1 MATAIDHLNWDDLK
15 LFLIVVRCKSVTGAA
30 RELNVSHSTVSR
42 RLARLEYTVGGA
54 LVERTRD
61 GLLMTPAGLV
71 TMRRAEEIENGVN
84 ALRGDVSDRDEIRG
98 TVRLATMEGIA
109 TLYLSARL
117 VELSSRY
124 PDLDLELVT
133 SPQTVRVAR
142 READLFLSFFKPHGT
157 ALDSQLIG
165 RFKTGLFASQ
175 AYLERNGVPS
185 QAAKLSEHRFV
196 GYIQELVQLES
207 VLWLEEL
214 VPTPKIAFSSNSMM
228 SQMFAASAGA
238 GIVALPEFAR
248 TLNLGLVP
256 VLEELSGEREIWMS
270 AHHDL
275 AYLPRV
281 RAVKQFVKELV
292 RRDEQRLL
300 RNAPWSS

>member
-1 MATAIDHLNWDDLK
+1 M
-15 LFLIVVRCKSVTGAA
+15 VVRCKSMTAAA
-30 RELNVSHSTVSR
+30 RELKISHSTVSR
-42 RLARLEYTVGGA
+42 RLARLEYTVGSA
-54 LVERTRD
+54 LVERTKD
-61 GLLMTPAGLV
+61 GLLLTSAGLV

-84 ALRGDVSDRDEIRG
+84 ALRSDVSNRDEIRG

-109 TLYLSARL
+109 TLYLSERL
-117 VELSSRY
+117 VELSSRH

-157 ALDSQLIG
+157 SLDSQLIG

-185 QAAKLSEHRFV
+185 QAADLSEHRFV
-196 GYIQELVQLES
+196 GYIEELIQLES

-238 GIVALPEFAR
+238 GIVALPEFALS
-248 TLNLGLVP
+248 LNLGLVP
-256 VLEELSGEREIWMS
+256 VLDELSGEREIWMS
-270 AHHDL
+270 AHQDL
-275 AYLPRV
+275 AYLSRV

-300 RNAPWSS
+300 RNSPWSS

>member
-1 MATAIDHLNWDDLK
+1 MATAIDHLDWDDLK
-15 LFLIVVRCKSVTGAA
+15 LFLIVVRCKSMTAAA
-30 RELNVSHSTVSR
+30 RELKISHSTVSR
-42 RLARLEYTVGGA
+42 RLARLEYTVGSA
-54 LVERTRD
+54 LVERTKD
-61 GLLMTPAGLV
+61 GLLLTSAGLV

-84 ALRGDVSDRDEIRG
+84 ALRSDVSNRDEIRG

-109 TLYLSARL
+109 TLYLSERL
-117 VELSSRY
+117 VELSSRH

-157 ALDSQLIG
+157 SLDSQLIG

-185 QAAKLSEHRFV
+185 QAADLSEHRFV
-196 GYIQELVQLES
+196 GYIEELIQLES

-238 GIVALPEFAR
+238 GIVALPKFALS
-248 TLNLGLVP
+248 LNLGLVP
-256 VLEELSGEREIWMS
+256 VLDELSGEREIWMS
-270 AHHDL
+270 AHQDL
-275 AYLPRV
+275 AYLSRV

-300 RNAPWSS
+300 RNSPWSS

>member
-1 MATAIDHLNWDDLK
+1 MATAIDHLDWDDLK
-15 LFLIVVRCKSVTGAA
+15 LFLIVVRCKSMTAAA
-30 RELNVSHSTVSR
+30 RELKISHSTVSR
-42 RLARLEYTVGGA
+42 RLARLEYTVGSA
-54 LVERTRD
+54 LVERTKD
-61 GLLMTPAGLV
+61 GLLLTSAGLV

-84 ALRGDVSDRDEIRG
+84 ALRSDVSNRDEIRG

-109 TLYLSARL
+109 TLYLSERL
-117 VELSSRY
+117 VELSSRH

-157 ALDSQLIG
+157 SLDSQLIG

-185 QAAKLSEHRFV
+185 QAADLSEHRFV
-196 GYIQELVQLES
+196 GYIEELIQLES

-238 GIVALPEFAR
+238 GIVALPEFALS
-248 TLNLGLVP
+248 LNLGLVP
-256 VLEELSGEREIWMS
+256 VLDELSGEREIWMS
-270 AHHDL
+270 AHQDL
-275 AYLPRV
+275 AYLSRV

-300 RNAPWSS
+300 RNSPWSS

>member
-1 MATAIDHLNWDDLK
+1 MATAIDHLDWDDLK

-30 RELNVSHSTVSR
+30 RELKVSHSTVSR

-54 LVERTRD
+54 LVERTKD
-61 GLLMTPAGLV
+61 GLLLTPAGLV
-71 TMRRAEEIENGVN
+71 TMRRAEKIENGVN
-84 ALRGDVSDRDEIRG
+84 ALRSDVSNRDEIRG

-109 TLYLSARL
+109 TLYLSERL
-117 VELSSRY
+117 VELSSRH

-157 ALDSQLIG
+157 SLDSQLIG

-185 QAAKLSEHRFV
+185 QAADLSEHRFV
-196 GYIQELVQLES
+196 GYIEELIQLES

-248 TLNLGLVP
+248 SLNLGLVP
-256 VLEELSGEREIWMS
+256 VLDELSGEREIWMS
-270 AHHDL
+270 AHQDL

-300 RNAPWSS
+300 RNSPWSS

>member
-1 MATAIDHLNWDDLK
+1 MATAIDHLDWDDLK
-15 LFLIVVRCKSVTGAA
+15 LFLIVARCKSVTGAA
-30 RELNVSHSTVSR
+30 REMKVSHSTVSR
-42 RLARLEYTVGGA
+42 RLARLEYTVGSA

-61 GLLMTPAGLV
+61 GLLLTSAGLV

-84 ALRGDVSDRDEIRG
+84 ALRTDVSNRDQIRG

-109 TLYLSARL
+109 TLYLSERL
-117 VELSSRY
+117 VELTSRY
-124 PDLDLELVT
+124 PDLALELVT

-165 RFKTGLFASQ
+165 RFNTGLFASQ
-175 AYLERNGVPS
+175 AYLEASGVPS
-185 QAAKLSEHRFV
+185 HAADLREHRFV
-196 GYIQELVQLES
+196 GYIEELVQLES

-214 VPTPKIAFSSNSMM
+214 VAAPKIAFSSNSMM

-248 TLNLGLVP
+248 SLNLGLVP
-256 VLEELSGEREIWMS
+256 VLQELTGVREIWLS

-275 AYLPRV
+275 AFLPRV
-281 RAVKQFVKELV
+281 RAVKRFLKELFQ
-292 RRDEQRLL
+292 RDEQRLM
-300 RNAPWSS
+300 RKTSWSS

>member
-1 MATAIDHLNWDDLK
+1 
-15 LFLIVVRCKSVTGAA
+15 
-30 RELNVSHSTVSR
+30 
-42 RLARLEYTVGGA
+42 
-54 LVERTRD
+54 
-61 GLLMTPAGLV
+61 
-71 TMRRAEEIENGVN
+71 MRRAEEIENGVN
-84 ALRGDVSDRDEIRG
+84 ALRSDVSNRDEIRG

-109 TLYLSARL
+109 TLYLSERL

-157 ALDSQLIG
+157 SLDSQLIG

-185 QAAKLSEHRFV
+185 QAADLSEHRFV
-196 GYIQELVQLES
+196 GYIEELIQLES

-214 VPTPKIAFSSNSMM
+214 VPTPKIAFRSNSMM

-238 GIVALPEFAR
+238 GIVALPEFALS
-248 TLNLGLVP
+248 LNLGLVP
-256 VLEELSGEREIWMS
+256 VLDELSGEREIWMS
-270 AHHDL
+270 AHQDL

-300 RNAPWSS
+300 RNSPWSS